1 MFDKFL
7 MKLRVRDDV
16 SKREEE
22 LLRSLVGEEKRVGP
36 RKTIIR
42 AGDELDESTLLLEGL
57 MCRYKDLRDGSRQ
70 ICELH
75 VAGDFVDLHSFTLKK
90 LDHNIMALTAC
101 KIALVPHDGLKALTE
116 NEPHLTRLLWF
127 STNVD
132 AAIHREWVLSLG
144 RRKAISRLAHF
155 FCELHCRLGV
165 VGLAEEDGYAFDLT
179 QADVAECMGLTNVH
193 VNRTLKSLREQG
205 LLDFRDKYVR
215 ILDLPGLRRVGEF
228 KPDYLRLEHRPR

>member
-1 MFDKFL
+1 MFDKHL
-7 MKLRVRDDV
+7 MKLRARDDV
-16 SKREEE
+16 SQREEQ
-22 LLRSLVGEEKRVGP
+22 LLRSLVSEERRVAA

-42 AGDELDESTLLLEGL
+42 AGEELETSTLLLEGM

-90 LDHNIMALTAC
+90 LDHNIMSLTAC
-101 KIALVPHDGLKALTE
+101 TTAVVPHERLYELTE
-116 NEPHLTRLLWF
+116 HEPHLTRLLWF

-144 RRKAISRLAHF
+144 RRKALSRLAHF
-155 FCELHCRLGV
+155 FCELQCRLEI
-165 VGLAEEDGYAFDLT
+165 VGLADETGYTFELT

-193 VNRTLKSLREQG
+193 VNRTLKSLREME
-205 LLDFRDKYVR
+205 LLEFRDKQVR
-215 ILDLPGLRRVGEF
+215 ILNLPELQRVGEF